1 MSDSITERIEK
12 RLQGILQSQH
22 RDELIKGLMIDLH
35 MYVQADLSI
44 TKVIRS
50 NKSDKEKVEL
60 IKELVMYLEQ
70 E

>member
-1 MSDSITERIEK
+1 MSDSITARIEK
-12 RLQGILQSQH
+12 RLQSILQSQH

-50 NKSDKEKVEL
+50 NKSDTEKVEL

>member
-1 MSDSITERIEK
+1 MESITARIEK
-12 RLQGILQSQH
+12 RLQGILKSEH

-35 MYVQADLSI
+35 MYVEADLSI